1 MIAGR
6 GWGGVYLLLRGC
18 FAPILRTF
26 VRKRINFIKEKRFQ
40 RLNHRK
46 GCKRVE
52 LKSDEYLS
60 KASIKRNDIVVLLFV
75 SRCG

>member
-18 FAPILRTF
+18 FAF
-26 VRKRINFIKEKRFQ
+26 NFIKEKRFQ

-46 GCKRVE
+46 GCKRVG

-60 KASIKRNDIVVLLFV
+60 KVSIKRNDIVVLLFV